1 MELILDLDPRIG
13 NLIEADELKLK
24 QVLIN
29 LLNNALKFTNKG
41 QVILKLTLLD
51 SLIEGDKEKVRV
63 RFSVIDSGIGI
74 PKDKQQLIFDAFSQA
89 DSSTTKKFGGTGL
102 GLTISNKLLK
112 LLDSSIQLNSELGKG
127 SEFYFDLDLVAIEP
141 NVSEKDLSELGEA
154 LIIDANEISGKV
166 TKSYCERVGVK
177 ATHTSVITDG
187 FLP

>member
-1 MELILDLDPRIG
+1 M
-13 NLIEADELKLK
+13 KLK

-89 DSSTTKKFGGTGL
+89 DSSTTKSL
-102 GLTISNKLLK
+102 
-112 LLDSSIQLNSELGKG
+112 E
-127 SEFYFDLDLVAIEP
+127 
-141 NVSEKDLSELGEA
+141 
-154 LIIDANEISGKV
+154 
-166 TKSYCERVGVK
+166 ERVW
-177 ATHTSVITDG
+177 A
-187 FLP
+187 